1 MLIYQSIKNFNWR
14 FKNTFFLI
22 ISLIILFYIADS
34 EVVTKLINQIGDWG
48 YFGALLVGIFFVSV
62 FTVAPSIL
70 VIYYLAE
77 YLNPWEVAVF
87 AGLGAVIGDL
97 LIFKFLKN
105 NLFAEWGGLLKSHH
119 KLKINQI
126 FSTPYFS
133 WLLPIIGAIII
144 ISPFPDELGISLMGL
159 SRISKWQFAIISFIL
174 NAIGIFIIV
183 NLASAK

>member
-1 MLIYQSIKNFNWR
+1 MLTIQSIKNFNWR

-22 ISLIILFYIADS
+22 ISLIILFYIADNDA
-34 EVVTKLINQIGDWG
+34 VIKLINQIGDWG
-48 YFGALLVGIFFVSV
+48 YFGAFLVGIFFVSI

-70 VIYYLAE
+70 VIYYLAK

-87 AGLGAVIGDL
+87 SGMGAVIGDL

-105 NLFAEWGGLLKSHH
+105 NLFAEWIGLLKSRH
-119 KLKINQI
+119 KLKIKQI
-126 FSTPYFS
+126 FSTSYFS

-159 SRISKWQFAIISFIL
+159 SQINKWQFAIISFIL
-174 NAIGIFIIV
+174 NALGIFIII
-183 NLASAK
+183 NLANAK